1 MLRLLL
7 KTKYMKTQINRIE
20 ALQIWEKYLKTA
32 YLRYHTLESEAIM
45 RKLAIHFGKDEEFWG
60 ITGLLHDLDMDVIKG
75 DYALHGYKTVEI
87 LKKEGY
93 DLPEMFKAIISHTE
107 GVSESTAKR
116 ETDFDIILSAAENI
130 TGIISAY
137 VLMKPE
143 KKVAGT
149 KVKSIKKK
157 LKAKAFAAS
166 VNREF
171 IYDIEKTGIDLDTFL
186 QLSIDAMTEIA
197 DETGM

>member
-1 MLRLLL
+1 
-7 KTKYMKTQINRIE
+7 MKTSISRDE
-20 ALQIWEKYLKTA
+20 ALQIWDKYLKTK

-45 RKLAIHFGKDEEFWG
+45 RKLAEYFGKDVDFWG
-60 ITGLLHDLDMDVIKG
+60 ITGLLHDLDMDVIDG
-75 DYALHGYKTVEI
+75 DYSQHGYKTVEI

-93 DLPEMFKAIISHTE
+93 DIPEMFKAIISHTE
-107 GVSESTAKR
+107 GVSGTEAKR
-116 ETDFDIILSAAENI
+116 ETDFEIILSAAENI
-130 TGIISAY
+130 TGLISAY
-137 VLMKPE
+137 VLMKPD

-149 KVKSIKKK
+149 KLKSIKKK

-186 QLSIDAMTEIA
+186 QIAIEAMTEIA
-197 DETGM
+197 DEVEM